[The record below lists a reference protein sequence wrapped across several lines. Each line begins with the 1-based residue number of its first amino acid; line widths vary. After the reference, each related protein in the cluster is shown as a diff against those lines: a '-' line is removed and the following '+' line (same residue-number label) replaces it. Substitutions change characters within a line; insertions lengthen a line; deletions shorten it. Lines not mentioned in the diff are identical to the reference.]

1 MIRRIGYQRNGPVNE
16 SYRYRERLPCRN
28 YFIINSAICSGSG
41 HFRQTSNRDP
51 EFYGRRM
58 SYGASELTPDNFI
71 RFDTGVLIKSVNNQ
85 LFLSTGI
92 TCNSVQYIHSGIR
105 VTLDNHRRCTQQN
118 VSKLTKGVI
127 KRKRDMHF
135 FKKKFTRCEYKEK
148 IQKSLISLTVYEIN
162 DTFNFLRELT
172 DI

>member
-28 YFIINSAICSGSG
+28 YFIINSAICSGRG

-127 KRKRDMHF
+127 KRKETCIFLKRNLHAVN
-135 FKKKFTRCEYKEK
+135 TRRKLK
-148 IQKSLISLTVYEIN
+148 EIN
-162 DTFNFLRELT
+162 QPYST
-172 DI
+172 

>member
-127 KRKRDMHF
+127 KRKETCIFLKRNLHAVN
-135 FKKKFTRCEYKEK
+135 TRRKLK
-148 IQKSLISLTVYEIN
+148 EIN
-162 DTFNFLRELT
+162 QPYST
-172 DI
+172 

>member
-127 KRKRDMHF
+127 KRKETCIFLKRNLHAVN
-135 FKKKFTRCEYKEK
+135 TRRKLK
-148 IQKSLISLTVYEIN
+148 Q
-162 DTFNFLRELT
+162 FNQPYS
-172 DI
+172 I

>member
-71 RFDTGVLIKSVNNQ
+71 RFDTGVLIKSVKNQ

-127 KRKRDMHF
+127 KRKETCIFLKRNLHAVN
-135 FKKKFTRCEYKEK
+135 TRRKLKE
-148 IQKSLISLTVYEIN
+148 
-162 DTFNFLRELT
+162 FNQPYST
-172 DI
+172 

>member
-127 KRKRDMHF
+127 KRIETCIFLKRNLHAVN
-135 FKKKFTRCEYKEK
+135 TRRKLKE
-148 IQKSLISLTVYEIN
+148 
-162 DTFNFLRELT
+162 FNQPYS
-172 DI
+172 I

>member
-127 KRKRDMHF
+127 KRKETCIFLKKNLHAVNTRRK
-135 FKKKFTRCEYKEK
+135 FKR
-148 IQKSLISLTVYEIN
+148 V
-162 DTFNFLRELT
+162 
-172 DI
+172 

>member
-92 TCNSVQYIHSGIR
+92 TCNLVQYIHSGIR

-127 KRKRDMHF
+127 KRKETCIFLKRNLHAVN
-135 FKKKFTRCEYKEK
+135 TRRKLKE
-148 IQKSLISLTVYEIN
+148 
-162 DTFNFLRELT
+162 FNQPYS
-172 DI
+172 I

>member
-58 SYGASELTPDNFI
+58 SYGASKLTPDNFI

-127 KRKRDMHF
+127 KRKETCIFLKRNLHAVN
-135 FKKKFTRCEYKEK
+135 TRRKLKE
-148 IQKSLISLTVYEIN
+148 
-162 DTFNFLRELT
+162 FNQPYS
-172 DI
+172 I

>member
-58 SYGASELTPDNFI
+58 SYGASKLTSDNFI

-118 VSKLTKGVI
+118 VSKLTKGV
-127 KRKRDMHF
+127 K
-135 FKKKFTRCEYKEK
+135 KEK
-148 IQKSLISLTVYEIN
+148 ETCIFLKRNLHAVNTRRKLKEIN
-162 DTFNFLRELT
+162 QPYST
-172 DI
+172 

>member
-127 KRKRDMHF
+127 KRKETCIFLKRNLHAVN
-135 FKKKFTRCEYKEK
+135 TRRKLKE
-148 IQKSLISLTVYEIN
+148 
-162 DTFNFLRELT
+162 FNQPYS
-172 DI
+172 I

>member
-1 MIRRIGYQRNGPVNE
+1 MIRRIDYQRNGPVNE

-58 SYGASELTPDNFI
+58 SYGASKLTHDNFI

-127 KRKRDMHF
+127 KRKETCIFLKRNLHAVN
-135 FKKKFTRCEYKEK
+135 TRRKLKE
-148 IQKSLISLTVYEIN
+148 
-162 DTFNFLRELT
+162 FNQPYS
-172 DI
+172 I

>member
-127 KRKRDMHF
+127 KKKETCIFLKRNLHAVNTRRKL
-135 FKKKFTRCEYKEK
+135 KE
-148 IQKSLISLTVYEIN
+148 
-162 DTFNFLRELT
+162 FNQPYS
-172 DI
+172 I

>member
-118 VSKLTKGVI
+118 VSKLTKGV
-127 KRKRDMHF
+127 K
-135 FKKKFTRCEYKEK
+135 KEK
-148 IQKSLISLTVYEIN
+148 ETCIFLKRNLHAVNTRRKLKEIN
-162 DTFNFLRELT
+162 QPYST
-172 DI
+172 